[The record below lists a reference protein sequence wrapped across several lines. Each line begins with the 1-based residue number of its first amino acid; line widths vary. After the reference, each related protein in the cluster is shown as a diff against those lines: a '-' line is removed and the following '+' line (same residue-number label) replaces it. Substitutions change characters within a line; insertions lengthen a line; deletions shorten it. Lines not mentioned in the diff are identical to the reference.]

1 MGFEGESGGNFRFK
15 IKMEE
20 NNLTASQKLER
31 EIAKQALAMIRNPP
45 TLDLDDLEAVDDF
58 LYKYDDDGIRETME
72 EFRQSGIE
80 TGLDSEFSRHY
91 EGEAVA
97 AKMSDGSWV
106 GWTYW
111 TGGGKFGEPEAVPWI
126 EDAYY
131 VDCAEEEKMMVVR
144 TFTKK

>member
-1 MGFEGESGGNFRFK
+1 MGFEGESDGNFRFK

-20 NNLTASQKLER
+20 NNLTAPQKLER
-31 EIAKQALAMIRNPP
+31 EIAKQVLEVIDNPP
-45 TLDLDDLEAVDDF
+45 TIDLDDPGDVDDL
-58 LYKYDDDGIRETME
+58 LYGDNDYGVQDLME

-97 AKMSDGSWV
+97 TRMSDGSWV

-111 TGGGKFGEPEAVPWI
+111 TGGGKFGDPENVPWI